1 MLSGHKEYKN
11 DFDILNI
18 TPGAVIT
25 GNTGYLKDTIF
36 SVDSKVFVTNIIKLL
51 GNVNGRTCAY
61 WGHALS
67 ELVINI
73 FPFMKNKIL
82 NDVKCTACTKGEI
95 RVKVHHP

>member
-1 MLSGHKEYKN
+1 M
-11 DFDILNI
+11 
-18 TPGAVIT
+18 
-25 GNTGYLKDTIF
+25 KDTIF
-36 SVDSKVFVTNIIKLL
+36 SIDSKKFVTNIIKLL

-82 NDVKCTACTKGEI
+82 NDVGTKIANEFME
-95 RVKVHHP
+95 KENMNKNKYTLS